1 MRSWLLLLFSD
12 SVVSDSLR
20 SHELQHTRLLCP
32 SLSLGVCSNSCPLSL
47 WCHPTISSSVIP
59 FSSCPQ
65 SFPASGSF
73 LRNKENSA
81 GYGNTRYKDQCLPR
95 YVWDRARK
103 WESLEPGLRS
113 RPFWERKLGLLFGWK
128 VAGKL
133 YLWNLLAICP
143 LCLAVVTYRM
153 LGRAVHGVVSPWR
166 YSSAELAEGKC
177 WGSCWWLGAG
187 GHQAL

>member
-1 MRSWLLLLFSD
+1 MFN
-12 SVVSDSLR
+12 SLWH
-20 SHELQHTRLLCP
+20 HELQHARPPCP
-32 SLSLGVCSNSCPLSL
+32 SSTHRAYSNSCPLSL

-128 VAGKL
+128 VAGSSTCEICL
-133 YLWNLLAICP
+133 PFALCALLWLL
-143 LCLAVVTYRM
+143 T
-153 LGRAVHGVVSPWR
+153 G
-166 YSSAELAEGKC
+166 C
-177 WGSCWWLGAG
+177 WGKLFTEWCLPG
-187 GHQAL
+187 GTPLQN